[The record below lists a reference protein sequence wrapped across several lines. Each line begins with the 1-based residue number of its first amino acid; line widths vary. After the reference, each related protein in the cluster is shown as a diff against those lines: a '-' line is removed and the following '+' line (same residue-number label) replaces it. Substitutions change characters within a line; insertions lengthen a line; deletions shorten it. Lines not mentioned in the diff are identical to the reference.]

1 MDKDTINYLNAM
13 FQARAMAKQGLIKEQ
28 DYIKIEQKMAEK
40 YNQKE
45 TSIYRLN
52 DLIISPFRVINI
64 IQEKE
69 WYYGENKSINKAT
82 CTSKVG

>member
-13 FQARAMAKQGLIKEQ
+13 FQVRAMAKQGLIKEQ
-28 DYIKIEQKMAEK
+28 DYIKIEQKMAQK

-64 IQEKE
+64 IQKKE
-69 WYYGENKSINKAT
+69 E
-82 CTSKVG
+82 

>member
-1 MDKDTINYLNAM
+1 MDKDSINYLNTM
-13 FQARAMAKQGLIKEQ
+13 FQLRVMARQGLITEK
-28 DYIKIEQKMAEK
+28 DYIQIEEKMANK

-45 TSIYRLN
+45 TSLYRLN

-69 WYYGENKSINKAT
+69 
-82 CTSKVG
+82 

>member
-1 MDKDTINYLNAM
+1 M
-13 FQARAMAKQGLIKEQ
+13 FQARSMAKQGLIKEQ

-64 IQEKE
+64 IQKKE
-69 WYYGENKSINKAT
+69 E
-82 CTSKVG
+82 

>member
-52 DLIISPFRVINI
+52 DLILSPFRVINMI
-64 IQEKE
+64 PNSKE
-69 WYYGENKSINKAT
+69 VNEDGKHSDN
-82 CTSKVG
+82 

>member
-1 MDKDTINYLNAM
+1 M

-64 IQEKE
+64 IQKK
-69 WYYGENKSINKAT
+69 WQKLR
-82 CTSKVG
+82 

>member
-1 MDKDTINYLNAM
+1 M

-64 IQEKE
+64 IQKKE
-69 WYYGENKSINKAT
+69 E
-82 CTSKVG
+82 